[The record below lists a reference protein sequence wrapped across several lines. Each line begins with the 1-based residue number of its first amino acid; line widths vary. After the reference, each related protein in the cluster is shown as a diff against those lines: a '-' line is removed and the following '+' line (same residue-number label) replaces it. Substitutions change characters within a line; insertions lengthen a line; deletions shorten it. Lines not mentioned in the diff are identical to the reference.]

1 MSSDK
6 RVVCV
11 SCGAINRVPEGKN
24 AGDAKC
30 GSCGRALFE
39 GRPVDVNAQM
49 LERQI
54 AKGTLPVVVDVW
66 APWCGPCRYM
76 APEYEKASQAL
87 EPMARFLKLNSDV
100 EQQFSARQGI
110 RSIPTMILFKDGK
123 EADRVSGAMSA
134 TQIDRWLRERLGT

>member
-1 MSSDK
+1 VSSDK

-30 GSCGRALFE
+30 GSCGTSLFE